1 MAEKYQYLLQV
12 VLESK
17 ASANLFAGHV
27 QYAGGGSRTDAVR
40 VDENQIELKCERVS
54 LIDLDGVFVNYQ
66 SAIYNQM
73 AKGISFHI
81 CAMQAIPEVKK
92 ITLTAKRGNVKIKE
106 KIIGAD
112 ELNNSVRLLSKFKA
126 NFNLKSLEIIF
137 SESEKSSEVLKA
149 ISYLIR
155 SKTKGDPFDR
165 FDSLWKAYNS
175 IYRAIG
181 KKKTD
186 HECQVALRS
195 FILKHH
201 AASQTATDMVS
212 GMTAKELRSKLRWR
226 ALILNDYENF
236 AKTEAF
242 SKFILRYTDARIMEV
257 FQEILPYRQN
267 FLSDAGLLGKV
278 EQHIE
283 KNVKSAVVSD
293 AEVTALICIKYM
305 YFIRNKSAHGERLD
319 RIIGLG
325 TKETKEVKWL
335 SDLLEALIIDLINV
349 NHLYH

>member
-1 MAEKYQYLLQV
+1 MAAKYQYLLQV
-12 VLESK
+12 ALESK
-17 ASANLFAGHV
+17 TSANLFTGHV

-40 VDENQIELKCERVS
+40 IDENQIALECERVS

-66 SAIYNQM
+66 SAIYSQM
-73 AKGISFHI
+73 VKGISFYI
-81 CAMQAIPEVKK
+81 CARHAIPEVKK
-92 ITLTAKRGNVKIKE
+92 ITLTAKRRNIKVKE
-106 KIIGAD
+106 KIIGAS

-126 NFNLKSLEIIF
+126 DFNSKALEVIF
-137 SESEKSSEVLKA
+137 DESEKGSAALRA

-155 SKTKGDPFDR
+155 SRTKGDLFDR

-186 HECQVALRS
+186 HECQVELRK
-195 FILKHH
+195 FILEHPV
-201 AASQTATDMVS
+201 ASQTTTAMVS
-212 GMTAKELRSKLRWR
+212 GMTAKELRLKLRWR
-226 ALILNDYENF
+226 ALVLNDYESS
-236 AKTEAF
+236 AKADAF

-257 FQEILPYRQN
+257 FREILPYRKD
-267 FLSDAGLLGKV
+267 FLSDAGLLAEV
-278 EQHIE
+278 EDHIE
-283 KNVKSAVVSD
+283 KNIEDAVVSD

-325 TKETKEVKWL
+325 SKETKEVSWL